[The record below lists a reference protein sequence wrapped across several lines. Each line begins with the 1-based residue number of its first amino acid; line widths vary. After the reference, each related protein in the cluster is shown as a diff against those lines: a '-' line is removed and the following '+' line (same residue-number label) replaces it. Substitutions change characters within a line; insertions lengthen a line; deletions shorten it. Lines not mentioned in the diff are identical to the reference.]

1 HLAKNGAGGML
12 TLPGDIPL
20 VTAAEIAQLLDAH
33 RPAPAFTIA
42 PSHDELG
49 SNAVIVSPP
58 DAVSLRFGDNSF
70 FPHLA
75 AAEARGI
82 RPTVLP
88 LPGIALDIDNPD
100 DLRHFAQLGSRDRG
114 HGNLVSYSKK
124 VFIPLTQL
132 CRDVC
137 HYCTFAHPPRRGE
150 AAYLDKEQV
159 LAIARAGAKAG
170 CKEALFT
177 LGDKPELRYG
187 AARE

>member
-1 HLAKNGAGGML
+1 M
-12 TLPGDIPL
+12 P
-20 VTAAEIAQLLDAH
+20 V
-33 RPAPAFTIA
+33 
-42 PSHDELG
+42 
-49 SNAVIVSPP
+49 
-58 DAVSLRFGDNSF
+58 
-70 FPHLA
+70 A
-75 AAEARGI
+75 AA
-82 RPTVLP
+82 L
-88 LPGIALDIDNPD
+88 
-100 DLRHFAQLGSRDRG
+100 RDRG

-150 AAYLDKEQV
+150 AAYLDKDQV

-187 AARE
+187 RSEERRVGKEWRSREAPG